1 MNKESNIFYYLFL
14 AALLVFFARTAM
26 YWYSA
31 MNFKTSTHDVYLY
44 ASLCLVEFIILIF
57 LLLNIRKNYWKR
69 GVHVICL
76 LWLLMSFISLP
87 YNGSNIQ
94 SFVKVIIW
102 PMLFEATYLFIREDK
117 KRLNDLRI
125 YYFAVLAIGVVAF
138 LGSILMK
145 SLGSQT
151 NSVYFVILT
160 APFILLVR
168 KNNWRYFILGMVTFV
183 ALLSMKRSM
192 MLAIILFW
200 AIIAFVYLIKTK
212 RIVEAVFASIVF
224 MGLGFFA
231 FSFVDDHSEGYLSS
245 RFEDEDMTNG
255 RERIYEVTLLMIQNS
270 DIEHLIL
277 GHGHNAVRL
286 DSPLEISAHNEF
298 LEVLYDYGIIV
309 LILYLFFWLYVIR
322 RWLFHMRCRTFF
334 YIPYTLSICIFAVM
348 AMVSQL
354 VLYASYFLYLVM
366 FWAAVEA
373 VTENDYKEY
382 RRLRRARNAYSR

>member
-1 MNKESNIFYYLFL
+1 MNKESSIFYYLFL
-14 AALLVFFARTAM
+14 AALLVFFIRTAM
-26 YWYSA
+26 YWYNA
-31 MNFKTSTHDVYLY
+31 MNFGTSTHDFLLY
-44 ASLCLVEFIILIF
+44 VSLCLVEFIILVF
-57 LLLNIRKNYWKR
+57 LLLNIRKSYWMR

-102 PMLFEATYLFIREDK
+102 PMLFEATYLFINEDK
-117 KRLNDLRI
+117 KRLNDLHI
-125 YYFAVLAIGVVAF
+125 YYYAVLVIGAVVF
-138 LGSILMK
+138 LGSILYN
-145 SLGSQT
+145 GFGGQT
-151 NSVYFVILT
+151 NSVYYVILT
-160 APFILLVR
+160 APFLLLAK

-192 MLAIILFW
+192 MLAFLLFW
-200 AIIAFVYLIKTK
+200 MIIAFSYLIRTK
-212 RIVEAVFASIVF
+212 RIVEAVFVSFFFI
-224 MGLGFFA
+224 GLGFFA
-231 FSFVDDHSEGYLSS
+231 FNFVDDHSDGYLSS

-255 RERIYEVTLLMIQNS
+255 RERIYEVTLLMIQSS
-270 DIEHLIL
+270 DIEHIIL

-298 LEVLYDYGIIV
+298 LEIIYDYGIV
-309 LILYLFFWLYVIR
+309 VFILYLFFWLYIIR
-322 RWLFHMRCRTFF
+322 RWLFHIRCRTSF

-354 VLYASYFLYLVM
+354 ILYASYFLYLVM

-382 RRLRRARNAYSR
+382 RRLRRVRKGYS